1 MSTHISN
8 EQYIVF
14 SLRIPCGRIRVYA
27 QGLWLARI
35 YTHTL
40 THLLPCS
47 LTTFLGLA
55 QPITVDQVIGLFSPY
70 GVVTYV
76 RLLRD
81 KVTKELTGSAMVEF
95 KTEEGKAKYVP

>member
-1 MSTHISN
+1 M
-8 EQYIVF
+8 
-14 SLRIPCGRIRVYA
+14 LRACDLSSI
-27 QGLWLARI
+27 LAH
-35 YTHTL
+35 YTWFFDDF
-40 THLLPCS
+40 P
-47 LTTFLGLA
+47 GLA